1 MTIIYYI
8 GLNDKDTKE
17 QEITSMKAESILD
30 KLFTNAYPLGFTR
43 TNAIGRYKHND
54 GHIVSEETIIYT
66 VLDTKIVDYKLI
78 DDIKSIL
85 NQESVAVQ
93 VITNDVVSF
102 I

>member
-30 KLFTNAYPLGFTR
+30 KLFTNAYPLGFAR

-66 VLDTKIVDYKLI
+66 VLDAKIVDYKLI

-93 VITNDVVSF
+93 LITNDVVNF

>member
-17 QEITSMKAESILD
+17 QKITSIKAESILD
-30 KLFTNAYPLGFTR
+30 KLFTYAYPFGFTR
-43 TNAIGRYKHND
+43 TNAVGRYRHDD
-54 GHIVSEETIIYT
+54 GHVVSEETIIYT
-66 VLDTKIVDYKLI
+66 VLDAKIVDHDLI
-78 DDIKSIL
+78 DNIKFML

-93 VITNDVVSF
+93 LIINDVVNF

>member
-1 MTIIYYI
+1 MTVVYYI

-30 KLFTNAYPLGFTR
+30 KLFTNAYPAGFTR
-43 TNAIGRYKHND
+43 TNAVGRYRHDD
-54 GHIVSEETIIYT
+54 GHVVSEETIIYT
-66 VLDTKIVDYKLI
+66 VLDAKIVDYELI
-78 DDIKSIL
+78 DNIKSML

-93 VITNDVVSF
+93 LITNDIVNF